1 MPPEEVTQEPNR
13 RPQADE
19 ANVERNRAPRL
30 QSELLKSLLKHN
42 GLLTNDEA
50 AAYIGVTPRT
60 LEVWR
65 CTKRHNIA
73 YIKVGRL
80 VKYRRQALDD
90 YLASRTVDA

>member
-1 MPPEEVTQEPNR
+1 MQPAEVTQEPNR
-13 RPQADE
+13 GPQSDDRKL
-19 ANVERNRAPRL
+19 ERNRPAPH
-30 QSELLKSLLKHN
+30 QSELLQSLLKSN
-42 GLLTNDEA
+42 GLMTNEEA
-50 AAYIGVTPRT
+50 AAYLGVTPRT